1 MGLKE
6 FARTGG
12 SLELT
17 RCVKSMCSFLVC
29 CIYISVKMYIFMIY
43 IYIYLH
49 IIEYIYN
56 IYIHT
61 SVCIHMYL

>member
-43 IYIYLH
+43 IYIYISLNIF
-49 IIEYIYN
+49 IIY